1 MPIYVYAVLLGIAVA
16 VLATGYAEINMMYP
30 AFLLFTIA
38 IIGGTIFSKVPI

>member
-1 MPIYVYAVLLGIAVA
+1 MPVYVYAVLFGIMAA
-16 VLATGYAEINMMYP
+16 VLATGYAEVNMMYP